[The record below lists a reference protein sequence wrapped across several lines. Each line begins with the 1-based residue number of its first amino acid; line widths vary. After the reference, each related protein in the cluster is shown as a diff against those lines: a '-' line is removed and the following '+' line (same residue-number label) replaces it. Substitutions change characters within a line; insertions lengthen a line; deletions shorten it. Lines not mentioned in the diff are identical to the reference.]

1 MKCITLFMRTIN
13 QRELTASYQKE
24 MKKKKNACIT
34 FRLSGSTP
42 ENIVGCILFPARDK
56 KYFNTQRCVVY

>member
-1 MKCITLFMRTIN
+1 MRTIN
-13 QRELTASYQKE
+13 QRGLTASYQKE
-24 MKKKKNACIT
+24 MKKKKKKVCIT

-56 KYFNTQRCVVY
+56 KYFNTRRCIAY

>member
-24 MKKKKNACIT
+24 MKKKKM
-34 FRLSGSTP
+34 RVLPSG
-42 ENIVGCILFPARDK
+42 
-56 KYFNTQRCVVY
+56 

>member
-1 MKCITLFMRTIN
+1 MNYLIYENYKSKRTDCFLSERN
-13 QRELTASYQKE
+13 E
-24 MKKKKNACIT
+24 KKKKKVCIT

-56 KYFNTQRCVVY
+56 KYFNTQRCIVY